1 MKIRI
6 VYPPMVMKDKVVST
20 DLSQWNHPRRVVAL
34 TPLFFVIGWT
44 VGFFLVPHVVES
56 SLTESILNGL
66 LGVVGLLAAIA
77 ILALID

>member
-1 MKIRI
+1 VESPKASS
-6 VYPPMVMKDKVVST
+6 VPDS
-20 DLSQWNHPRRVVAL
+20 A
-34 TPLFFVIGWT
+34 FFVIGWT
-44 VGFFLVPHVVES
+44 VGFFVPHVVES